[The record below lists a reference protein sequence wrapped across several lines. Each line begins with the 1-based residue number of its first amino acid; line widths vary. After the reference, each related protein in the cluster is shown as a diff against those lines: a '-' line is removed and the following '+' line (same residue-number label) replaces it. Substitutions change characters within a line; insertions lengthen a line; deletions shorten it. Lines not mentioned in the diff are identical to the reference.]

1 MPTTATRGAPSG
13 YKNYYCQVATLTTTG
28 DILLEAVRQVEP
40 GVAIGKILIQRD
52 ESHPEK
58 LPTLFYQKLPKDIAE
73 RFVILVDPLLATAG
87 E

>member
-1 MPTTATRGAPSG
+1 MS
-13 YKNYYCQVATLTTTG
+13 KNLLG

-52 ESHPEK
+52 ENDPEK
-58 LPTLFYQKLPKDIAE
+58 KPILFYKKLPKDIAE

-87 E
+87 M